1 MNRVPAGS
9 NAAIITIGL
18 ERAVLSIQHRCFA
31 RSLECYRTVLRGS
44 CAQCVSSCIRRWPF
58 EYDIERCAS
67 ATDRPGGVGFS
78 RRAGPGSSPLYVDLD
93 GALTYTD
100 LLFES
105 FLVLVKRNPAYV
117 FSCLIWLMQGR
128 GRLKAEIAR
137 RVHVDVTLLPYNEE
151 LLVYLR
157 EQRAAGRR
165 LVLAS
170 ASDTTL
176 VRQVADHLGL
186 FDAAIGSDASLNLK
200 AGAKLQAIE
209 QDAAGRGFAYAGDS
223 FADVAIWAR
232 ADQVIVVN
240 ATPSLTRAMASRNP
254 SLVIPA
260 RNFDIRMVA
269 KALRLHQWAKNAL
282 LFVPLLAA
290 HNLSPEKW
298 RATLLGFFAFGLC
311 ASATYVINDLLDLA
325 SDREHPR
332 KRERPFAAAK
342 LSIPFG
348 LGLVAL
354 LFPLSMWLAALTS
367 TAFLGLLLLYT
378 VATLAYSVRLKR
390 VALVDVLVLALLYTQ
405 RVLAGGVAS
414 GVPISNWLLAES
426 LFMFLSL
433 ALVKRCVELEFI
445 NDSGREPLTGRGYRS
460 TDLPYLISMGISSG
474 FVAMMILALYIDSQ
488 AGAAMYPQATLLW
501 LILPLMLFWL
511 MRLWLKISRMEIHDD
526 PMLFAIRDP
535 VSWIVATAIACIAL
549 AASSRAVS

>member
-1 MNRVPAGS
+1 MS
-9 NAAIITIGL
+9 
-18 ERAVLSIQHRCFA
+18 
-31 RSLECYRTVLRGS
+31 
-44 CAQCVSSCIRRWPF
+44 
-58 EYDIERCAS
+58 AS
-67 ATDRPGGVGFS
+67 PGGVDLQPSSSPAADLPG
-78 RRAGPGSSPLYVDLD
+78 AHGPGSSPLYVDLD
-93 GALTYTD
+93 GTLIYTD

-105 FLVLVKRNPAYV
+105 FLELVKRNPAYV
-117 FSCLIWLMQGR
+117 FSCLIWLLQGR

-137 RVHVDVTLLPYNEE
+137 RVNIDVALLPYNEE
-151 LLVYLR
+151 LVAYLR
-157 EQRAAGRR
+157 QQRAAGRR

-170 ASDTTL
+170 ASDKTL
-176 VRQVADHLGL
+176 VRRVADHLGV
-186 FDAAIGSDASLNLK
+186 FDASIGSDASLNLK
-200 AGAKLQAIE
+200 ASAKLQAIE

-223 FADVAIWAR
+223 SADVAIWAR

-240 ATPSLTRAMASRNP
+240 ASPSLTKKMALRTP

-260 RNFDIRMVA
+260 RKVDIRLVA

-282 LFVPLLAA
+282 MFVPLLAA

-298 RATLLGFFAFGLC
+298 RATLLGFVAFGLC
-311 ASATYVINDLLDLA
+311 ASATYVINDLLDLT

-367 TAFLGLLLLYT
+367 LPFLGMMLLYT
-378 VATLAYSVRLKR
+378 LATLAYSVRLKR
-390 VALVDVLVLALLYTQ
+390 VALVDVLVLALLYTH

-414 GVPISNWLLAES
+414 GVTISNWLLAES

-433 ALVKRCVELEFI
+433 ALVKRCVELEFMT
-445 NDSGREPLTGRGYRS
+445 DSGRESLAGRGYRS

-474 FVAMMILALYIDSQ
+474 FVAMMVLALYIDSQ
-488 AGAAMYPQATLLW
+488 AGAAVYPQARLLW

-526 PMLFAIRDP
+526 PLLFAIKDP
-535 VSWIVATAIACIAL
+535 VSWAVAAAIACVAL
-549 AASSRAVS
+549 AASWRMVS